1 MRLDIFCMSD
11 TGCVRS
17 GNQDM
22 AAAGL
27 NLIRDGQTGF
37 TRTIGEA
44 DNFLLL
50 VADGMGGHQHG
61 EMASSYALEELR
73 AVILDRDRDWSDPG
87 RLLTEEALRIS
98 TELNLKSTGMQLE
111 KPMGCTLTGFVWAGG
126 RTLLVNVGDSRS
138 YRLRGGMLRR
148 LTQDQTLHERDMVPL
163 PAGKAIYSCLGGGI
177 SPETVIQ
184 DYGDRLLPGDRLLI
198 CSDGLTDMV
207 GENDIEVFLA
217 EGQPAQA
224 GSLLVESAKAAGG
237 FDNISVIVADILG
250 DDPGT
255 EETEPL
261 AAAEESIQVFPGNAA
276 GPAEDGAL
284 HEVTGPGESSE
295 DMSEG
300 DAPGAGGESE

>member
-1 MRLDIFCMSD
+1 MKLDIFCLSD
-11 TGCVRS
+11 KGCVRS

-22 AAAGL
+22 AGAGL
-27 NLIRDGQTGF
+27 NLIRDDQTDF
-37 TRTIGEA
+37 TRDLGQAE
-44 DNFLLL
+44 NFFLL

-73 AVILDRDRDWSDPG
+73 ALIFDKGRDWSRPETVLD
-87 RLLTEEALRIS
+87 EEISRIG
-98 TELNLKSTGMQLE
+98 TELNLKSAGMQLD

-177 SPETVIQ
+177 SPETDIQ
-184 DYGDRLLPGDRLLI
+184 DYSERLLHGDRLLI

-207 GENDIEVFLA
+207 SENDIEVLLPD
-217 EGQPAQA
+217 GSPARA

-237 FDNISVIVADILG
+237 FDNITVIVADILE

-261 AAAEESIQVFPGNAA
+261 AAK
-276 GPAEDGAL
+276 DGAL
-284 HEVTGPGESSE
+284 HEAAGPGR
-295 DMSEG
+295 
-300 DAPGAGGESE
+300 ESE

>member
-98 TELNLKSTGMQLE
+98 TELNLKSAGMQLE

-184 DYGDRLLPGDRLLI
+184 DYGDKLLPGDRLLI
-198 CSDGLTDMV
+198 CVSRKVKD
-207 GENDIEVFLA
+207 LA
-217 EGQPAQA
+217 KLIRPWDTA
-224 GSLLVESAKAAGG
+224 SYP
-237 FDNISVIVADILG
+237 FMPYR
-250 DDPGT
+250 DDPCIATDSLVGWYDVTTGT
-255 EETEPL
+255 FTELELPKARL
-261 AAAEESIQVFPGNAA
+261 MPTIHNDDATTKSFYYVSSSNI
-276 GPAEDGAL
+276 DGMRPQELSLIPKKYTRCA
-284 HEVTGPGESSE
+284 
-295 DMSEG
+295 
-300 DAPGAGGESE
+300 